1 MAYPNWKL
9 GEKKAIKEALE
20 SYDEGVKTIKEKL
33 GSHWEVD
40 IDWGTFG
47 ELIDA
52 NSSYRSDPG
61 KTVIGEIFTK
71 FVEND
76 LNKMGDD
83 SIAALN
89 GIVGTPAKLFFT
101 MGKKTEK
108 YELNSRCSIKLD
120 KGQATLKWSNDWTG
134 YAWGDSYLE
143 RTVIGKPNVAVKP
156 DYPGGWNI
164 AQLRTI
170 AEVKEELENADKEIK
185 SKLGADWK
193 LNVAWESFA
202 KNIPETSSYRE
213 NIGKTVVQ
221 NLVTKF
227 VDNDLSKMDE
237 DVTGAANEL
246 AGSKHVITFRM
257 GPKTGTY
264 KINSRLNVALDD
276 QNGAVLEWSGD
287 WAGYEFGSDYLNQ
300 FVLSNA

>member
-20 SYDEGVKTIKEKL
+20 DYESAVGTIKEKL

-40 IDWGTFG
+40 IDWGVFG

-61 KTVIGEIFTK
+61 KTVIRELVVK

-76 LNKMGDD
+76 LQKMQDD
-83 SIAALN
+83 SVAALN
-89 GIVGTPAKLFFT
+89 GIVGTPAKLLFT

-108 YELNSRCSIKLD
+108 YELNSRCSIKIA

-134 YAWGDSYLE
+134 YSWGDSYLE
-143 RTVIGKPNVAVKP
+143 RTVIHLPNVAVKP

-164 AQLRTI
+164 SQLRSIT
-170 AEVKEELENADKEIK
+170 EVKDEIESAESEIK

-193 LNVAWESFA
+193 LNIAWESFA
-202 KNIPETSSYRE
+202 KNIPESSSYRE

-221 NLVTKF
+221 ALVTKW
-227 VDNDLSKMDE
+227 VANDLGKMDD
-237 DVTGAANEL
+237 DVTSAANEL
-246 AGSKHVITFRM
+246 AGSKHVVTFRM

-264 KINSRLNVALDD
+264 KINSRVNVSVDD
-276 QNGAVLEWSGD
+276 SNGIVFEWSGD
-287 WAGYEFGSDYLNQ
+287 WSGYECGSDYVNAW
-300 FVLSNA
+300 VLSNA